1 MDIGDHPRV
10 AQARM
15 EFEMLI
21 GVHNTE
27 GRPVLLLFN
36 SSGGGKDWGMEG
48 LFEVGE
54 WRKER
59 LEIKLMYADV
69 FKSGEGCQEVY
80 KWVLEVSGMKS
91 KTKCAPCFCLI

>member
-1 MDIGDHPRV
+1 MLANWPKFLADAASVIVSVLELTSTLQFIVDIGDHPRV

-15 EFEMLI
+15 EFEMII

-36 SSGGGKDWGMEG
+36 SSAGGKDWGMEG

-59 LEIKLMYADV
+59 PEIRMMYADV
-69 FKSGEGCQEVY
+69 FNSG
-80 KWVLEVSGMKS
+80 
-91 KTKCAPCFCLI
+91 